1 MQPQMK
7 LNPDNLAQQAKN
19 RNLRDHYLEA
29 LKSSYWPGLNG
40 DKFPLLASMPQ
51 IEAVSAIRAI
61 QRDEVEALTLNPEL
75 KFDWLDELKLIARGE
90 TE

>member
-7 LNPDNLAQQAKN
+7 FNPNELTQQAKA
-19 RNLRDHYLEA
+19 RNLRDHYWEA
-29 LKSSYWPGLNG
+29 LKSGYWPGVKG
-40 DKFPLLASMPQ
+40 DKLTLLTSMPQ

-75 KFDWLDELKLIARGE
+75 KFHWLDELKLIARGE
-90 TE
+90 AE